1 MNRKKN
7 TPSKNNTDNI
17 IKWGTLVLAGLS
29 LVFSFT
35 AIRKVNRMKD
45 NVCVVVECPPP
56 TSVESVAPSA
66 PIVDDTHTVLI
77 AP

>member
-1 MNRKKN
+1 M
-7 TPSKNNTDNI
+7 PSKNNTDNI

-45 NVCVVVECPPP
+45 NVCVVVECSPP
-56 TSVESVAPSA
+56 TSAAPDA
-66 PIVDDTHTVLI
+66 PIVDGIPTMLV